1 MRLLSFVL
9 LLAAATTLGAQSTP
23 TPTGWQWRLD
33 APATLQNGS
42 RAPVT
47 DSGWVFVDMAPG
59 WHVTMGPGGFLFDAS
74 NTATGRF
81 AVQSE
86 MILFPSSR
94 NEEFG
99 LFVGGAGSPGSES
112 ATAFVVRR
120 DGQAAVYAFQ
130 NGQRRVVSD
139 WAAYDGV
146 KPLEA
151 NGNARTLVRVLA
163 EPDSVRFF
171 VDGARIGAWPRSAF
185 SVDGA
190 FGFRIGRGANMH
202 ITNLDVTRRLAPY
215 PARR

>member
-1 MRLLSFVL
+1 MRCFPFVL
-9 LLAAATTLGAQSTP
+9 LLATATSLGAQSAP
-23 TPTGWQWRLD
+23 APTGWQWRLD

-42 RAPVT
+42 RAPMT

-59 WHVTMGPGGFLFDAS
+59 WHVTMGPGGFLFDGANS
-74 NTATGRF
+74 AAGRF
-81 AVQSE
+81 SVQAE

-99 LFVGGAGSPGSES
+99 LFVGGSGAPGSES

-120 DGQAAVYAFQ
+120 DGQAAVHAFQ
-130 NGQRRVVSD
+130 GGQRRVVSD
-139 WAAYDGV
+139 WASYEGV

-171 VDGARIGAWPRSAF
+171 VDGVRIGAWARGAMP
-185 SVDGA
+185 VDGT